1 MTDLDEATPTGG
13 SVGPRICVGIATRG
27 RPVMLKALLNSLVD
41 LNTDGFECVFV
52 VVENNDQPTVAGI
65 VDAFAIKRTGKVLF
79 EVEPRLGIPFARN
92 RVLEIANRQNADM
105 LAFIDDDETAAPD
118 WLPALV
124 AEMTSRRLDMVG
136 GPVRFGPLA
145 ADASRMQSLVWRGL
159 QGRGRRGERKAL
171 RLSEQRR
178 DDRIALVTGNW
189 LANLHFVRE
198 QSLQFNEALRLSG
211 GEDMEFFVA
220 AKRRGAKTGWAS
232 GAIVNEWMDPDRLTL
247 SYQYRKARD
256 SSQQSYHLKYPQ
268 RSAQSILRAVGSFLG
283 KVLTC
288 GVHVTRAS
296 MDQGASLV
304 AAAKSLGFAV
314 GRLKAVLGARSSH
327 YERITGH

>member
-13 SVGPRICVGIATRG
+13 SVRPCICVGIATRG
-27 RPVMLKALLNSLVD
+27 RPMMLKALLDSLAD
-41 LNTDGFECVFV
+41 LNTDGFECDFII
-52 VVENNDQPTVAGI
+52 VENNDQPTVAGI
-65 VDAFAIKRTGKVLF
+65 VDDFAIKRTGKILF

-105 LAFIDDDETAAPD
+105 LAFIDDDETAASN
-118 WLPALV
+118 WLAALA
-124 AEMTSRRLDMVG
+124 AEMSSRRLDMVG

-159 QGRGRRGERKAL
+159 QGRRRRGERKAL
-171 RLSEQRR
+171 RLREQRR
-178 DDRIALVTGNW
+178 DDRIALATNNW
-189 LANLHFVRE
+189 LADLHFVRE
-198 QSLQFNEALRLSG
+198 QGLHFNEALRLSG
-211 GEDMEFFVA
+211 GEDTEFFVA

-232 GAIVNEWMDPDRLTL
+232 GAIVNESMGPDRLTL

-256 SSQQSYHLKYPQ
+256 SSQRSYHLKYPQ
-268 RSAQSILRAVGSFLG
+268 RSAQSILHAVGSFLG
-283 KVLTC
+283 KILTC
-288 GVHVTRAS
+288 GVHVARAS
-296 MDQGASLV
+296 LDQGASLV

-314 GRLKAVLGARSSH
+314 GRLKAALGARSSH